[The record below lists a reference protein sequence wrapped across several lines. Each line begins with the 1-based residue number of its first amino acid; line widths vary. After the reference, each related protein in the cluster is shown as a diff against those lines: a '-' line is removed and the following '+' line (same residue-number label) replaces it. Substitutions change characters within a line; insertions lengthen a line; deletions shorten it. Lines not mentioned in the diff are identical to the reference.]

1 MPDNE
6 VPVKITGDASSLKT
20 ATESAKDHIEKAGKS
35 VDMLA
40 DLIGVKV
47 PDAFKTL
54 ISSSELLGPALE
66 EAFAPLAVISLIVA
80 ISDAIEKVKKQRE
93 ELEKLAKDAVQ
104 ATSEIHNFGESVR
117 ISNLRLEDEIRT
129 LQKKPAING
138 PKIAFAEAA
147 EQADKLR
154 DSIQKAIEAN
164 NKLLQSQAQGTLA
177 RFFLGSGDQQQLANE
192 VADRYARF
200 QEELNALDDQIK
212 LDEVNNNQKEA
223 EEDRKKYND
232 KLAELERY
240 LNNAQEKITKQR
252 NKEIEDLQ
260 KEPDT
265 PPSPDSFQTASA
277 LSKDEAVKQAT
288 KDYQDLQRAVT
299 ILRTTMVG
307 ADKAAKDLNTN
318 LQLTLAKDKVQKAQQ
333 KDEVVTLD
341 DVLHKQNK
349 IVIAKQDA
357 NQAGKQELT
366 TEQILATTRL
376 INAKQAQQEAEFAEK
391 AAANNKKIADLQKD
405 IANGAAEHNR
415 AMAVALGYKTQEKAD
430 AEALADLE
438 QEKKKVLG
446 DANNALTAQIGI
458 VKNLAQA
465 TMGGMLGSPEQK
477 AAYQKAVL
485 DYQKLKI
492 EQLNL
497 EKKYDDQIAA
507 LQLKLANSFSAQ
519 FRKQLLNW
527 QEINRELGQ
536 TFQTALNGMNSNL
549 ASFITTGQANWK
561 QLAASAIEQIIT
573 IALQY
578 GESQLLMAI
587 MGKGAAKT
595 QTQTKAQA
603 GVAQIEI
610 DSHVAAANAYTEWA
624 AFPPIAAGMAAAAEG
639 IVHAFAAPVLAVAGA
654 SAEGGQYLVPGDQLT
669 MLHRNEMVLPA
680 GVADRMRGVIE
691 GGGAGGISVIVHH
704 SVNAVDAE
712 SFRTHIRRHG
722 NMIGNEV
729 ARVLKKRGFAAR

>member
-6 VPVKITGDASSLKT
+6 VQLKITGDASSAKA
-20 ATESAKDHIEKAGKS
+20 ATDLTKDAIEKAGKS
-35 VDMLA
+35 VDMLG

-54 ISSSELLGPALE
+54 ISSSKLLAPALD
-66 EAFAPLAVISLIVA
+66 EAFAPLAVISLIIA
-80 ISDAIEKVKKQRE
+80 INDAIEAAKKHRE

-104 ATSEIHNFGESVR
+104 ATADIHDFGESVR

-129 LQKKPAING
+129 LQKKPALNG

-177 RFFLGSGDQQQLANE
+177 RFFLGSGDQQKLANE
-192 VADRYARF
+192 IADKYAEF
-200 QEELNALDDQIK
+200 QEQLNQ
-212 LDEVNNNQKEA
+212 LDEQVKRDEIDNEKEV
-223 EEDRKKYND
+223 EGDRKKYND
-232 KLAELERY
+232 KLVELKNY
-240 LNNAQEKITKQR
+240 LNTAQGEIDNKRNDRIASLQQR
-252 NKEIEDLQ
+252 SVNDQ
-260 KEPDT
+260 GD
-265 PPSPDSFQTASA
+265 ASTVNEG
-277 LSKDEAVKQAT
+277 LSKDEAIKEAT
-288 KDYQDLQRAVT
+288 KDWGDLQRAIT

-307 ADKAAKDLNTN
+307 TDKTAKELKQNLHLN
-318 LQLTLAKDKVQKAQQ
+318 LEKDRVQKQA
-333 KDEVVTLD
+333 EVVSLD
-341 DVLHKQNK
+341 DILHKQSK

-366 TEQILATTRL
+366 TEQILAATRL

-391 AAANNKKIADLQKD
+391 AAANNKKIVDLQKD
-405 IANGAAEHNR
+405 IANSAAEHNR

-430 AEALADLE
+430 AEALAALE
-438 QEKKKVLG
+438 QDKKKVLA

-519 FRKQLLNW
+519 FRKQLLSW
-527 QEINRELGQ
+527 QEINKELGQ
-536 TFQTALNGMNSNL
+536 TFQTTLNSMNSNL

-561 QLAASAIEQIIT
+561 QLATSAIEQIIT

-595 QTQTKAQA
+595 QTQTKAEA

-610 DSHVAAANAYTEWA
+610 DSHVAAANAYAEWA
-624 AFPPIAAGMAAAAEG
+624 AVPSVAVAMAAAAEG
-639 IVHAFAAPVLAVAGA
+639 IVHAFAAPVMAVAGA

-691 GGGAGGISVIVHH
+691 GGGGGGFSVIVNH
-704 SVNAVDAE
+704 SVNAVDAQ
-712 SFRTHIRRHG
+712 SFQQHIRRHG

-729 ARVLKKRGFAAR
+729 ARVLKKRGFAAK